1 MIYQVYL
8 SSILMTATF
17 FDAKTKKIPNFFN
30 LFVLISGLLFSICI
44 KNICISKIFVEI
56 IFVFLAAYPL
66 YLLKVLGAGD
76 VKLLM
81 AIGLFL
87 PHYNWLML
95 IFISILIAGV
105 VFFIRLWRINEL
117 DFKGFHYYRFTH
129 FILWAYFIL
138 LIVFKN

>member
-1 MIYQVYL
+1 MIYPLYL
-8 SSILMTATF
+8 SSVLLIATY
-17 FDAKTKKIPNFFN
+17 FDIKTKKIPNFFN
-30 LFVLISGLLFSICI
+30 LFLVISGVAFSMCI
-44 KNICISKIFVEI
+44 KNIGISKILFEI
-56 IFVFLAAYPL
+56 FFIFLAAYPL

-81 AIGLFL
+81 ALGLFL

-95 IFISILIAGV
+95 IFISILIGGL